1 MDTAKQSGI
10 IKNIPDSFQSFLV
23 HDAYFTDEEEYPI
36 IPANFVTCDIPKKIL
51 PFSKAITYHGDLSN
65 TFISFYSPDSTFE
78 RIRKNPKR
86 YISFFKKT
94 AGIIGPDFS
103 IHSDMP
109 VVKQKAQINDNL
121 SLAYYYGSKGIPLI
135 PNLRCG
141 IDELLPEFLSAIP
154 RHTLV
159 AIGTHGFIK
168 QKQEQCEWY
177 CFIETFC
184 KVLQPTGIIVYGSLH
199 NKMFDELKKH
209 NTFFFYEPWISLRLK
224 EVKQNVNQRCK

>member
-1 MDTAKQSGI
+1 MMLILPMK
-10 IKNIPDSFQSFLV
+10 KNIRLSLQ
-23 HDAYFTDEEEYPI
+23 
-36 IPANFVTCDIPKKIL
+36 IL
-51 PFSKAITYHGDLSN
+51 FHATYQRKFYLSSKAITYHGDLSN

-199 NKMFDELKKH
+199 NKMFDELK
-209 NTFFFYEPWISLRLK
+209 NTIHSFFMNPGFLCGLR
-224 EVKQNVNQRCK
+224 R